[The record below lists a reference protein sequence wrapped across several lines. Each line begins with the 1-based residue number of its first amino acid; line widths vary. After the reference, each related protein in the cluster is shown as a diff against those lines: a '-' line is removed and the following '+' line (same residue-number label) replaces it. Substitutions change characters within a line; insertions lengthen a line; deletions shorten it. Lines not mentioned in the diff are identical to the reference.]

1 MGQTAPLATTEPRR
15 RGRLLDIGTYILLIA
30 AILIWSV
37 PVIWVVLT
45 SLKPRTAI
53 FNNPPTIVFLP
64 TLQNYIEALET
75 GGIVR
80 SILNSTII
88 SVFSTLLAIL
98 IAVPAAY
105 AYARLRFRGRT
116 ALTFYTLLMQMAPPM
131 GLLIPFYYALSKLD
145 LLDTYVG
152 LIAIYLTITI
162 PFSVWLLITY
172 FAEIPYELEEA
183 ATLDGA
189 TRFQAFM
196 QVVMPLARGGIA
208 VTTIFAFIN
217 AWNDFLYAVV
227 LSGPNTQPATVAIFG
242 FLAAEESRWGPFTA
256 TAVLIMGPVIAIALI
271 AQKHIV
277 HGLSLGGV
285 KG

>member
-1 MGQTAPLATTEPRR
+1 MDIATYA
-15 RGRLLDIGTYILLIA
+15 LLLG
-30 AILIWSV
+30 AIFIWSV
-37 PVIWVVLT
+37 PVIWVVMT
-45 SLKPRTAI
+45 SLKPRTLI
-53 FNNPPTIVFLP
+53 FNSPPTILFLP
-64 TLQNYIEALET
+64 TLHNYIEALET
-75 GGIVR
+75 GGIVK
-80 SILNSTII
+80 SIVNSTII
-88 SVFSTLLAIL
+88 SVFSTMLAIVV
-98 IAVPAAY
+98 AVPAAY
-105 AYARLRFRGRT
+105 AYSRLRFRMRT
-116 ALTFYTLLMQMAPPM
+116 PLTFYTLLMQMAPPM
-131 GLLIPFYYALSKLD
+131 GLLIPFYYALSELG

-152 LIAIYLTITI
+152 LITIYLTITI
-162 PFSVWLLITY
+162 PFSVWLLMTY
-172 FAEIPYELEEA
+172 FAEIPLELEEA
-183 ATLDGA
+183 AKIDGA
-189 TRFQAFM
+189 TRFQAFL

-256 TAVLIMGPVIAIALI
+256 TAVLIMGPVVAIALI

>member
-1 MGQTAPLATTEPRR
+1 MTATNR

-45 SLKPRTAI
+45 SLKPRTLI
-53 FNNPPTIVFLP
+53 FNNPPTVFFVP
-64 TLQNYIEALET
+64 TLHNYVEAWQQS
-75 GGIVR
+75 GIIQ
-80 SILNSTII
+80 SIVNSTII
-88 SVFSTLLAIL
+88 SVFSTLLAVL
-98 IAVPAAY
+98 VAVPAAY

-116 ALTFYTLLMQMAPPM
+116 SLTFYTLLMQMAPPM
-131 GLLIPFYYALSKLD
+131 GLLIPFYYALSRLD

-183 ATLDGA
+183 AVLDGA
-189 TRFQAFM
+189 SRFQAFL

-227 LSGPNTQPATVAIFG
+227 LSGPDTQPATVAIFG

-256 TAVLIMGPVIAIALI
+256 TAVLIMGPVVAIALV

>member
-1 MGQTAPLATTEPRR
+1 MTDARR
-15 RGRLLDIGTYILLIA
+15 RRATIINIATYALLLIA
-30 AILIWSV
+30 IFIWSV
-37 PVIWVVLT
+37 PVIWVVMT
-45 SLKPRTAI
+45 SLKPRTLI
-53 FNNPPTIVFLP
+53 FNNPPTILFWP
-64 TLQNYIEALET
+64 TLQNYVEALNT
-75 GGIVR
+75 GGILR

-88 SVFSTLLAIL
+88 SVFSTLLAML
-98 IAVPAAY
+98 VAVPAAY
-105 AYARLRFRGRT
+105 AYARLKFRGRT
-116 ALTFYTLLMQMAPPM
+116 PLTFYTLLMQMAPPM

-152 LIAIYLTITI
+152 LITIYLTITI
-162 PFSVWLLITY
+162 PFSVWLMITY
-172 FAEIPYELEEA
+172 FAEIPIELEEA
-183 ATLDGA
+183 AKLDGA
-189 TRFQAFM
+189 TRFQAFL

-227 LSGPNTQPATVAIFG
+227 LSGPTTQPATVAIFG

-256 TAVLIMGPVIAIALI
+256 TAVMIMGPVIAIALV